1 MNVLTNIL
9 GYPLTYIEL
18 FGVIAYFI
26 SVYLAVKVNV
36 WTWATGIVSS
46 ILFFILYLNTH
57 TYANGLLQIILI
69 IVSIDGWKKWG
80 RTDNKKVSILN
91 WKNRFYVFMIIL
103 ISIILFGTIINLFS
117 SDPYPYL
124 DVSIFVLSI
133 VGVILLANKKIE
145 SWYIWILVNI
155 CTIILYSLLGF
166 YLIGIQ
172 SLIFIFM
179 DFIALKEWR
188 KKCQSL

>member
-91 WKNRFYVFMIIL
+91 WKNIL
-103 ISIILFGTIINLFS
+103 ISII
-117 SDPYPYL
+117 
-124 DVSIFVLSI
+124 V
-133 VGVILLANKKIE
+133 
-145 SWYIWILVNI
+145 
-155 CTIILYSLLGF
+155 
-166 YLIGIQ
+166 Q
-172 SLIFIFM
+172 
-179 DFIALKEWR
+179 
-188 KKCQSL
+188 